1 MLNKRCFCLLFKQVS
16 YICIRMEKIKPIKRS
31 TELAPLS
38 RDHHSGLLF
47 CWKIKTG
54 IQKGISAEQITDY
67 VAFYYKNH
75 LQEHFSEEEKYV
87 FPLLP
92 VEHEMSI
99 RAYKEHKDIVS
110 QIQSLASGKNVNYAT
125 LEQLEGLL
133 NSHIRFEERQIFP
146 YIEEISDKDNFAK
159 AGDLIAALHEG
170 INEPIWEDEFWITTV

>member
-1 MLNKRCFCLLFKQVS
+1 MFLSFIKQEL
-16 YICIRMEKIKPIKRS
+16 YICIRMEKTKPIKRS
-31 TELAPLS
+31 VELAPLS

-47 CWKIKTG
+47 CWKIKSG
-54 IQKGISAEQITDY
+54 IQKGISAGRITDY

-125 LEQLEGLL
+125 LEQLEALL
-133 NSHIRFEERQIFP
+133 NSHIRFEERQLFP
-146 YIEEISDKDNFAK
+146 YIEQTAKKDKFTEAGNTIST
-159 AGDLIAALHEG
+159 LHEE
-170 INEPIWEDEFWITTV
+170 ICEPAWEDEFWTITV